1 MKYRVRPKY
10 TVKNLPCKF
19 LNKKAAIELSI
30 NFFVILIIS
39 LVVFGSG
46 LTLFWKI
53 YQSGEEQLRQVSRNV
68 EQKIIT
74 QLHGG
79 AKVSVVPRS
88 IDLDRDEEYIIGIG
102 INNVL
107 PDDHIFKIFAR
118 RGLFVRE
125 DMEPCTFSPGPL
137 DTDCASLNPPIP
149 LLKLLGDKAE
159 LRVESNKQEISNLM
173 IKTERK
179 ALSGRYTIDICV
191 CYNETTCVGYE
202 ECKLDPYDIN
212 YPVSK
217 IRVNVR

>member
-1 MKYRVRPKY
+1 MKHRVRPKY
-10 TVKNLPCKF
+10 TVENLPCKF
-19 LNKKAAIELSI
+19 LNKKAAIELSV
-30 NFFVILIIS
+30 NFLVILIIS

-107 PDDHIFKIFAR
+107 PEDHVFKIFAR

-137 DTDCASLNPPIP
+137 DTNCATLDPPIP
-149 LLKLLGDKAE
+149 LLKLLGDNVE

-179 ALSGRYTIDICV
+179 ALSGRYTIDVCV
-191 CYNETTCVGYE
+191 CYNELTCIDYE
-202 ECKLDPYDIN
+202 SCKLDSYDIN

-217 IRVNVR
+217 IRVNVH

>member
-1 MKYRVRPKY
+1 MKHRVRPKY
-10 TVKNLPCKF
+10 TVKKLSCKSF
-19 LNKKAAIELSI
+19 NKKAAIELSI

-68 EQKIIT
+68 EQRIIT

-88 IDLDRDEEYIIGIG
+88 IDLDRDQGYIIGIG

-107 PDDHIFKIFAR
+107 PDDHVFKIFAR

-125 DMEPCTFSPGPL
+125 DMDPCTFSPGPL
-137 DTDCASLNPPIP
+137 DTDCATLDPPIP
-149 LLKLLGDKAE
+149 QLMLLGENVE
-159 LRVESNKQEISNLM
+159 LRVESNKQGISNLM
-173 IKTERK
+173 IKAERK

-191 CYNETTCVGYE
+191 CYNELTCVGYE
-202 ECKLDPYDIN
+202 ECKLDPYDTN